1 MEFSKQ
7 IKKYR
12 LDSKL
17 SQDELAEKVYV
28 TRQTISNWENDK
40 SYPDVNSLLLLGEV
54 FQVSLDNLLKGDVE
68 RMKKEMDERE
78 RFRFRKDSIL
88 SGALLMAVIILTV
101 PLSLLMGWYGIAVCA
116 LLAMI
121 TLFYALRAARYEKK
135 YDIGTFKEILN
146 LWQQKGFGQT
156 DTQDTF

>member
-1 MEFSKQ
+1 MNFNEKLISLRKSKGM
-7 IKKYR
+7 
-12 LDSKL
+12 
-17 SQDELAEKVYV
+17 SQEELGVELNVS
-28 TRQTISNWENDK
+28 RQTISNWENDK

-88 SGALLMAVIILTV
+88 SAALLMAVIILTV